1 LQRDF
6 KVVSKGLTGKHD
18 TPFVKL
24 VSEYGDKV
32 TWHFSERKELDD
44 FHIEEVFTVKIVQ
57 EQVTLDSRS
66 G

>member
-1 LQRDF
+1 MQRDF
-6 KVVSKGLTGKHD
+6 KVVSKGLKGRNRD

-24 VSEYGDKV
+24 VTEYGESLTLHLPD
-32 TWHFSERKELDD
+32 RKSLNE

-57 EQVTLDSRS
+57 EQQTI

>member
-6 KVVSKGLTGKHD
+6 KVLCKGLKGRNKD

-24 VSEYGDKV
+24 VTEYGESL
-32 TWHFSERKELDD
+32 TLHLPSRKDLDD
-44 FHIEEVFTVKIVQ
+44 FHEEVFTVKIVQ
-57 EQVTLDSRS
+57 EQQTI